1 MGGRKAPESF
11 ASHGDREGQ
20 MRDSEPCLSF
30 PVKRPDLSGSNLAP
44 RCSRGVHFFFSPFY
58 NRDDNEGFGQR
69 GADVSFLP
77 NEAPDNRARIK
88 RPL

>member
-1 MGGRKAPESF
+1 M
-11 ASHGDREGQ
+11 
-20 MRDSEPCLSF
+20 
-30 PVKRPDLSGSNLAP
+30 KRPDLSGSDLAP
-44 RCSRGVHFFFSPFY
+44 RCSDGVHFFFFFFLFY
-58 NRDDNEGFGQR
+58 NRDDNERFGQR